1 MKSKIHEYKK
11 KSTLVSKKTFP
22 FLVLLFLTNV
32 INAQVDQ
39 KQIERF
45 PVFPS
50 CENLQ
55 YKPLETCFYNEV
67 QDFVYNNF
75 KVPENLK
82 QNNFKGNVIVLLK

>member
-1 MKSKIHEYKK
+1 MKN
-11 KSTLVSKKTFP
+11 TLP
-22 FLVLLFLTNV
+22 FLVLLFLTST
-32 INAQVDQ
+32 INAQVTQ
-39 KQIERF
+39 KATERF

-55 YKPLETCFYNEV
+55 FQALETCFYNQL

-82 QNNFKGNVIVLLK
+82 QSNYKGYVIVIFEDRKSVV